1 MIIHIPFHFQLIQS
15 YPLPVAHQKLCQMIY
30 QLALHNDERACI
42 AGSHALQQVMK
53 EMGRATFRS
62 NDVDVFTT
70 LYFTAEDMKIL
81 ERKFEE
87 QCRDYFFC
95 VDKIMESRSRVD
107 GMRQIWNLV
116 VMQIQRIGNIAE
128 VQTMDPPIQIV
139 VLNNELPHDLRSN
152 DHGFAVEVVDR
163 FDISVCKCVI
173 PNLFKLNRV
182 LAISRSDIL
191 NWEMEYDLRKLKS
204 TDNAWKRLLKYST
217 RGFKLSRLRFDN
229 SQVIHMVDGIV
240 RIFERGN
247 QLLEN
252 DTIAT
257 PSYEPMDNIESV
269 SILSTD
275 ENGDLEIAF

>member
-1 MIIHIPFHFQLIQS
+1 LNLNLTPVSFETLQAFGILDSTQMLNFAGSSIIFSVSTMIIHIPFHFQLIQS

-70 LYFTAEDMKIL
+70 LYFAAEDMKIL

-116 VMQIQRIGNIAE
+116 VMQIQRISNIAE
-128 VQTMDPPIQIV
+128 VQTVDPPIQII
-139 VLNNELPHDLRSN
+139 VLDNELPHDL
-152 DHGFAVEVVDR
+152 
-163 FDISVCKCVI
+163 
-173 PNLFKLNRV
+173 
-182 LAISRSDIL
+182 
-191 NWEMEYDLRKLKS
+191 
-204 TDNAWKRLLKYST
+204 
-217 RGFKLSRLRFDN
+217 
-229 SQVIHMVDGIV
+229 
-240 RIFERGN
+240 
-247 QLLEN
+247 
-252 DTIAT
+252 
-257 PSYEPMDNIESV
+257 
-269 SILSTD
+269 
-275 ENGDLEIAF
+275 